1 MSFTS
6 KKIKSILGLLLILG
20 IPALPLSRWLH
31 EFADVAHLTF
41 YEIVW
46 WGIALFVIL
55 YVLKVEE
62 LPLSSI
68 GFKRPSV
75 PDIVAGACTGAL
87 IIVGFALLY
96 YFVLPAL
103 HFSEHKQV
111 HQLASTPLWWKLIS
125 VVRAAVAEE
134 IIFRGYGFERLR
146 SLSGS
151 TVFAALASWAIFTVE
166 HLSVWG
172 FGHLL
177 IAGFGGILLTLVYVW
192 RRNIYA
198 AMVAHFIADLISVL
212 AA

>member
-1 MSFTS
+1 MSV
-6 KKIKSILGLLLILG
+6 KNNKINSVCGLLIILG

-31 EFADVAHLTF
+31 EFADVAHLTL

-46 WGIALFVIL
+46 WAIALFVVF
-55 YVLKVEE
+55 YVLKVER

-75 PDIVAGACTGAL
+75 GDIGAGVFTGVL
-87 IIVGFALLY
+87 IIAGFALLF

-103 HFSEHKQV
+103 HLTEHRQI

-151 TVFAALASWAIFTVE
+151 TVFAAMTSWVIFTVE
-166 HLSVWG
+166 HLSAWG
-172 FGHLL
+172 FAHLL
-177 IAGFGGILLTLVYVW
+177 IAGFGGVFLTVVYVW

-198 AMVAHFIADLISVL
+198 AMIAHFMADFISVF